1 MKVKSKKKIIFII
14 IVCIILLAKSITTK
28 AINVD
33 MSINLEIIENGE
45 NISEEQI
52 LTNITSNFKI
62 GQKYTEEISVMNT
75 KGIDAYIR
83 LVIRKYWVDENDS
96 KDESLDP
103 TLIEFDFVDTD
114 SWIITDYV
122 SSGEQRIIAYYR
134 YPLYVGET
142 AEPLIES
149 FSVNSD
155 IQNAYDMINNNGN
168 ITIENKYSNR
178 SFVINVEAGGVQT
191 HYAEKAMDQHW
202 GINATISSDGVITD
216 ITEIT
221 Q

>member
-83 LVIRKYWVDENDS
+83 LVIWKSWVDENGS
-96 KDESLDP
+96 EDESLDP

-168 ITIENKYSNR
+168 ITIENKYSNC
-178 SFVINVEAGGVQT
+178 SFVIDVEADGVQT
-191 HYAEKAMDQHW
+191 HNAEGAMDQHW